1 MKDLLHLQV
10 ITPDRL
16 VLDEYVGRVTL
27 PETDGY
33 VTLLPGHA
41 ALVAELGSGQLE
53 FELGGEARA
62 MAVCGGF
69 LQVQENIVKVLANS
83 ALAASEI
90 DINRAREAEQR
101 AQQRLNSGDHT
112 TDYRRAASAL
122 HRAQARLT
130 VATKHMEH

>member
-53 FELGGEARA
+53 FELNSKGRA

-69 LQVQENIVKVLANS
+69 LQVQDNVVTVLANS

-90 DINRAREAEQR
+90 NVDRAREAERR
-101 AQQRLNSGDHT
+101 AQQRLSSGDHT
-112 TDYRRAASAL
+112 IDYHRAASAL
-122 HRAQARLT
+122 HRAQARLS
-130 VATKHMEH
+130 VATSHME